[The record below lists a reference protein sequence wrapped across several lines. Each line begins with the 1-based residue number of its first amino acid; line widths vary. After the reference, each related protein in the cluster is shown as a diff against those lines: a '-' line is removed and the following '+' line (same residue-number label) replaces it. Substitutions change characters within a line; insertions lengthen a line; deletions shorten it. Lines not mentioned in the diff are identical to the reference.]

1 MGLRDSWSV
10 AVLVFSISVHFMPWN
25 IDLNLNIDSFV
36 LAIIFYISFIRRSV
50 VARFL
55 ACHVEE
61 SRAGMEAKP
70 LLFFPSTKY
79 PGFVDQVCD
88 LIQFFGLITFLL
100 NLSLRI
106 NITWFSSW
114 KNYKSLLIHCD
125 ADCSLELL
133 DTWFDKNSYLSSKKA
148 DFGLSGPPKH
158 LI

>member
-70 LLFFPSTKY
+70 LLFFHYTKY

-88 LIQFFGLITFLL
+88 FIQIFGLITVLL
-100 NLSLRI
+100 LSLKI
-106 NITWFSSW
+106 IITWFSSW
-114 KNYKSLLIHCD
+114 KKYKYLLIHCD

-133 DTWFDKNSYLSSKKA
+133 HTWFDKNSYLSSKKA
-148 DFGLSGPPKH
+148 DFELSGPPKH